1 MCLKYVTEYIER
13 VYAGYQMLTSQAQIK
28 GKVCGMSLS
37 ENFPVSVHPV
47 DQWGVGSL
55 QHVKAPFA
63 GISTPK

>member
-1 MCLKYVTEYIER
+1 
-13 VYAGYQMLTSQAQIK
+13 MLTSQAQIK

-37 ENFPVSVHPV
+37 ENFLVSVHPV